1 MPPHPMAFFDG
12 SPFTL
17 DIVSDRF
24 EVLLRRYQLFLRD
37 IPTKFQQWLSIAPSQ
52 KRVFSTLESICTE
65 LFPDLMSIASA
76 DFPHR
81 WTLPVACV
89 ALKHYVSTSHLS
101 HAIEIS
107 ECGRALRVV
116 DAVPKTKES
125 VLESKDASLLRAS
138 LYDSLCAASRTA
150 ALEVKVAELEC
161 RHKGL
166 LLQSDEGVCKKRRTD
181 EGACKKSK
189 DHPAEN
195 VFAYL
200 AECRTEALDAL
211 VALRKTSRRER
222 RHAEKLSAANAEI
235 ARLRGENEALL
246 KQRRAAEAP
255 PVATV
260 LLPKRVLSMAGYWNL
275 SPNDLLRITPILVDT
290 VQQRGGSVVRRDG
303 MNVCFAF
310 HERALL
316 IEAAIHTMT
325 ETLPQYE
332 RRLDF

>member
-1 MPPHPMAFFDG
+1 MPIA
-12 SPFTL
+12 
-17 DIVSDRF
+17 
-24 EVLLRRYQLFLRD
+24 LLLKAGPWVGLA
-37 IPTKFQQWLSIAPSQ
+37 L
-52 KRVFSTLESICTE
+52 
-65 LFPDLMSIASA
+65 
-76 DFPHR
+76 
-81 WTLPVACV
+81 ACV
-89 ALKHYVSTSHLS
+89 LVWNLW
-101 HAIEIS
+101 
-107 ECGRALRVV
+107 GQLG
-116 DAVPKTKES
+116 
-125 VLESKDASLLRAS
+125 
-138 LYDSLCAASRTA
+138 AANA
-150 ALEVKVAELEC
+150 
-161 RHKGL
+161 
-166 LLQSDEGVCKKRRTD
+166 
-181 EGACKKSK
+181 
-189 DHPAEN
+189 
-195 VFAYL
+195 
-200 AECRTEALDAL
+200 
-211 VALRKTSRRER
+211 
-222 RHAEKLSAANAEI
+222 KLSAANADI

>member
-1 MPPHPMAFFDG
+1 MAFFDG

-24 EVLLRRYQLFLRD
+24 EVLLRRYHLFLRD
-37 IPTKFQQWLSIAPSQ
+37 MPTKLQQWLSIAPSQ

-65 LFPDLMSIASA
+65 LFPDLMSIPSA

-81 WTLPVACV
+81 WTLSVACV
-89 ALKHYVSTSHLS
+89 ALKHYVSTSHLA

-116 DAVPKTKES
+116 DAVPKPREAA
-125 VLESKDASLLRAS
+125 LESKDASLLRAS

-166 LLQSDEGVCKKRRTD
+166 LLKADEGVCKKRKHL
-181 EGACKKSK
+181 GK

-200 AECRTEALDAL
+200 AECRAEALDAL
-211 VALRKTSRRER
+211 IALRKTSRRER

-255 PVATV
+255 PVASV
-260 LLPKRVLSMAGYWNL
+260 LLPKRVLSLAGYWNL
-275 SPNDLLRITPILVDT
+275 SPNDLLRITPVLVDT

-303 MNVCFAF
+303 MQVCFAN
-310 HERALL
+310 HESALL
-316 IEAAIHTMT
+316 VEAAVHAMT
-325 ETLPQYE
+325 ETLPQYQ